1 MSCLGEIENKRHFHL
16 TNGTQDAVELSAR
29 CIQYSQGGTQK
40 KQHGFFLTK
49 VFFYINYF
57 CGTLLLSNH
66 LRGDL
71 RRALQNKDIAL
82 TANTNEIKSAQGF
95 DARTHMVSRDTATS

>member
-1 MSCLGEIENKRHFHL
+1 M
-16 TNGTQDAVELSAR
+16 
-29 CIQYSQGGTQK
+29 
-40 KQHGFFLTK
+40 TK
-49 VFFYINYF
+49 VFFSFFINYF
-57 CGTLLLSNH
+57 CGMLLLSNH